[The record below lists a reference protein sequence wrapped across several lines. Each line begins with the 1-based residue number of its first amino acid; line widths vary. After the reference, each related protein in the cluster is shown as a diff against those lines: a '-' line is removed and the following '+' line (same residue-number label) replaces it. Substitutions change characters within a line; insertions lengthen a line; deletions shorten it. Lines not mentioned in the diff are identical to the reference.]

1 MIGLL
6 KSLFMIME
14 ILIVLPIKVAI
25 ADPEMGKDM
34 FQFFILDQIR
44 NLFI

>member
-6 KSLFMIME
+6 KSLYC
-14 ILIVLPIKVAI
+14 IVGVLVIIPIKVAI

-34 FQFFILDQIR
+34 FQFFILDQIQ
-44 NLFI
+44 NLFT